1 MTAEPL
7 AVGRHESE
15 TGRPQD
21 DCYTLRAHLESAS
34 RQSRTPAK
42 GLRGPE
48 CPPLLVD
55 LWGAFLELDRARR
68 HGGFGPEPLAYSDIE
83 SRSRLT
89 ARRLSP
95 APVATSIAIGRL
107 SFQMWATIKK

>member
-1 MTAEPL
+1 LEL
-7 AVGRHESE
+7 A
-15 TGRPQD
+15 RPQD
-21 DCYTLRAHLESAS
+21 DGYTLRAHLESAS

-68 HGGFGPEPLAYSDIE
+68 HGGFGPEPLAYADIE
-83 SRSRLT
+83 SWSRLT
-89 ARRLSP
+89 GRRLSP
-95 APVATSIAIGRL
+95 DDVATIIDIDRL
-107 SFQMWATIKK
+107 AFEVRAESKK